1 MFKEK
6 SPFDGF
12 LSPVLER
19 MTLMSNGEITVQPSK
34 ANICTKVALAS
45 VDRQKGSDRQ
55 LIRRR

>member
-19 MTLMSNGEITVQPSK
+19 MTLMSNDEITVQLSEV
-34 ANICTKVALAS
+34 NICTKVALAS
-45 VDRQKGSDRQ
+45 GDRQ